1 LTGRVPFPEGDQIA
15 KLYAH
20 DSRPPPSAVECVH
33 GLPPGLDDV
42 IARAM
47 AKDPDS
53 RYQSAGDVGAAA
65 LAAVG
70 AAGQTRAERTVAKGE
85 AAPSPRA
92 GELTPKPRRRR
103 VVVAAAALVLVLAVG
118 AVVAFSLGG
127 NGGSGSGVASPR
139 LLALIPPIAR
149 ENCTPAPH
157 GTFDPSSTA
166 SVECSLTN
174 LSVIYQQFPSNTMMN
189 QWYAQQRE
197 LAQLS
202 PGSGTCTASAFHGE
216 SQLTI
221 NGTARGRYLCVL
233 GSDDAR
239 LYQTDE
245 RFAVATTLD
254 YYAGKGRPAIES
266 LLRQWQ
272 CCTTLGT
279 Q

>member
-1 LTGRVPFPEGDQIA
+1 
-15 KLYAH
+15 
-20 DSRPPPSAVECVH
+20 
-33 GLPPGLDDV
+33 
-42 IARAM
+42 
-47 AKDPDS
+47 
-53 RYQSAGDVGAAA
+53 
-65 LAAVG
+65 
-70 AAGQTRAERTVAKGE
+70 
-85 AAPSPRA
+85 
-92 GELTPKPRRRR
+92 
-103 VVVAAAALVLVLAVG
+103 
-118 AVVAFSLGG
+118 
-127 NGGSGSGVASPR
+127 
-139 LLALIPPIAR
+139 
-149 ENCTPAPH
+149 
-157 GTFDPSSTA
+157 
-166 SVECSLTN
+166 
-174 LSVIYQQFPSNTMMN
+174 MN

-216 SQLTI
+216 SRLTV